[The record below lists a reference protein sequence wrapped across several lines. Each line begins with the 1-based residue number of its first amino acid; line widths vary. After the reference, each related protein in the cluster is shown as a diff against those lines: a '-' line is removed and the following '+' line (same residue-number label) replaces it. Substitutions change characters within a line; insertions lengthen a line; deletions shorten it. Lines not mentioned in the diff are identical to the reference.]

1 MLSTH
6 VFGFEQIHQP
16 KVTSIGQGNSVIDFG
31 RNVIVSCNL

>member
-16 KVTSIGQGNSVIDFG
+16 KVASVGQGNSVIDFG
-31 RNVIVSCNL
+31 RNVIM